1 MLAVRPWDRIVRR
14 GSVDILVATDVAA
27 RGLDVQRI
35 SHVINYDIPEYPED
49 YYEHI
54 ARTLGEEQAA
64 WARLP
69 RAEREAELRR
79 LYETSSSLPGLRCHQ
94 ADVSGVVDPRL
105 CLSRLI
111 RLVESTT

>member
-1 MLAVRPWDRIVRR
+1 MNHPTITNGA
-14 GSVDILVATDVAA
+14 G
-27 RGLDVQRI
+27 Q
-35 SHVINYDIPEYPED
+35 PEYPDD

-79 LYETSSSLPGLRCHQ
+79 LYETSSSPDDWAIWPPELGGR
-94 ADVSGVVDPRL
+94 PRL
-105 CLSRLI
+105 SRC
-111 RLVESTT
+111 RP

>member
-1 MLAVRPWDRIVRR
+1 VNDLTNRKSGAQP
-14 GSVDILVATDVAA
+14 A
-27 RGLDVQRI
+27 
-35 SHVINYDIPEYPED
+35 YPDD

-79 LYETSSSLPGLRCHQ
+79 LYETSSSPNDLAIWPPELGGR
-94 ADVSGVVDPRL
+94 PR
-105 CLSRLI
+105 
-111 RLVESTT
+111 